1 MKKIIACTK
10 KYLPFIILAPVALMI
25 EVILEV
31 NIPKVMADII
41 DIAIPSGSIDAV
53 GQLGTKMI
61 IMSLCSLLAGI
72 IGCFLSSTGAIG
84 FGSELRK
91 KVFNQIEDFS
101 FENVDSFQQSSLLTR
116 LTTDVD
122 YIQQGLRMMTTMFIR
137 APFMMVAA
145 AIVAYQINKD
155 LFVVFIVAI
164 PIILVSIVIFG
175 KIGMPKFRYMLTKYD
190 GLNDMAQEYLTNVR
204 VVKSFVRQNYEEKKF
219 SDVNHQLMTSSID
232 IEGLMCLLGPVM
244 QLIIFGCVIAVYYLG
259 GMDIVSGTME
269 LGQLTAFISYIS
281 QILMGLLMMSMI
293 FLNIIRLK
301 GSVDRLK
308 EVLNTESLIKD
319 GHYKGSVEQGSV
331 DFVNVSFRY
340 RNASKDSLSNI
351 NLHVDAGQTI
361 GVIGA
366 TGCGKTSLVNL
377 IARLYDASTG
387 VVKVSNRD
395 VKEYNL
401 KVLRDQVAMVLQQNV
416 LFSGTIEEN
425 LRWGNENATMD
436 EIKQACKA
444 ACADEFIESFPD
456 GYKSDLGQGGV
467 NVSGGQKQR
476 LCIARALL
484 KKPKIIILDDS
495 TSAVDTH
502 TDSVIRTALKE
513 NLKGTTTF
521 IIAQRIA
528 SVMDADKV
536 IVMDEGRVVDFDS
549 PENLLKNNEIYR
561 DIYQTQMKGVE

>member
-61 IMSLCSLLAGI
+61 TMALCSLLAGV
-72 IGCFLSSTGAIG
+72 IGCYLSSTGAIG

-122 YIQQGLRMMTTMFIR
+122 YIQQGLRMMLTMFIR

-319 GHYKGSVEQGSV
+319 GPYKGSVEQGSV

>member
-219 SDVNHQLMTSSID
+219 SDVNQQLMTSSID

-319 GHYKGSVEQGSV
+319 GPYKGSVEQGSV

-387 VVKVSNRD
+387 TVKVSNRD

>member
-61 IMSLCSLLAGI
+61 IMALCSLLAGI

-319 GHYKGSVEQGSV
+319 GPYKGSVEQGSV

-425 LRWGNENATMD
+425 LRWGNENASMD

>member
-61 IMSLCSLLAGI
+61 IMALCSLLAGI

-319 GHYKGSVEQGSV
+319 GPYKGSVEEGSV

-340 RNASKDSLSNI
+340 KNASKDSLINI
-351 NLHVDAGQTI
+351 NLHVYAGQTI

-377 IARLYDASTG
+377 IARLYDVSTG

>member
-61 IMSLCSLLAGI
+61 IMALCSLLAGI

-319 GHYKGSVEQGSV
+319 GPYKGSVEQGSV

-536 IVMDEGRVVDFDS
+536 IVMDEGRVIDFDS

>member
-319 GHYKGSVEQGSV
+319 GPYKGSVEQGSV

-387 VVKVSNRD
+387 TVKVSNRD

>member
-61 IMSLCSLLAGI
+61 IMALCSLLAGI

-319 GHYKGSVEQGSV
+319 GPYKGSVEQGSV

-561 DIYQTQMKGVE
+561 DIYQTQMKGV

>member
-61 IMSLCSLLAGI
+61 VMALCSLLAGI
-72 IGCFLSSTGAIG
+72 VGCFLSSTGAIG

-319 GHYKGSVEQGSV
+319 GPYKGSVEQGSV

-377 IARLYDASTG
+377 IARLYDVSTG

>member
-61 IMSLCSLLAGI
+61 IMALCSLLAGI

-319 GHYKGSVEQGSV
+319 GPYKGSVEQGSV

-387 VVKVSNRD
+387 SVKVSNRD

>member
-61 IMSLCSLLAGI
+61 IMALCSLLAGI

-319 GHYKGSVEQGSV
+319 GPYKGSVEEGSV

-377 IARLYDASTG
+377 IARLYDVSTG

>member
-61 IMSLCSLLAGI
+61 IMALCSLLAGI

-219 SDVNHQLMTSSID
+219 SDVNQQLMTSSID

-319 GHYKGSVEQGSV
+319 GPYKGSVEQGSI

-387 VVKVSNRD
+387 TVKVSNRD

>member
-1 MKKIIACTK
+1 
-10 KYLPFIILAPVALMI
+10 MI

-61 IMSLCSLLAGI
+61 VMALCSLLAGI
-72 IGCFLSSTGAIG
+72 VGCFLSSTGAIG

-319 GHYKGSVEQGSV
+319 GPYKGSVEQGSV

>member
-10 KYLPFIILAPVALMI
+10 KYLPFIILAPIALMI

-61 IMSLCSLLAGI
+61 IMALCSLLAGI

-319 GHYKGSVEQGSV
+319 GPYKGGVEQGSV

>member
-61 IMSLCSLLAGI
+61 IMALCSLLAGI

-319 GHYKGSVEQGSV
+319 GPYKGSVEQGSV

-340 RNASKDSLSNI
+340 RNASKDSLINI

>member
-61 IMSLCSLLAGI
+61 IMALCSLLAGI

-319 GHYKGSVEQGSV
+319 GPYKGGVEQGSV

>member
-61 IMSLCSLLAGI
+61 IMALCSLLAGI

-319 GHYKGSVEQGSV
+319 GPYKGSVEQGSV

-444 ACADEFIESFPD
+444 ACAD
-456 GYKSDLGQGGV
+456 
-467 NVSGGQKQR
+467 
-476 LCIARALL
+476 
-484 KKPKIIILDDS
+484 
-495 TSAVDTH
+495 
-502 TDSVIRTALKE
+502 
-513 NLKGTTTF
+513 
-521 IIAQRIA
+521 
-528 SVMDADKV
+528 
-536 IVMDEGRVVDFDS
+536 
-549 PENLLKNNEIYR
+549 
-561 DIYQTQMKGVE
+561 

>member
-41 DIAIPSGSIDAV
+41 DIAIPSGSIDDV

-61 IMSLCSLLAGI
+61 IMALCSLLAGI

-319 GHYKGSVEQGSV
+319 GPYKGSVEEGSV

-340 RNASKDSLSNI
+340 KNASKDSLINI

>member
-61 IMSLCSLLAGI
+61 IMALCSLLAGI

-232 IEGLMCLLGPVM
+232 IEGLMCLLGPAM

-319 GHYKGSVEQGSV
+319 GPYKGSVEEGSV

-340 RNASKDSLSNI
+340 KNASKDSLINI

-377 IARLYDASTG
+377 IARLYDVSTG

-476 LCIARALL
+476 LCIARALF

>member
-61 IMSLCSLLAGI
+61 VMALCSLLAGI
-72 IGCFLSSTGAIG
+72 VGCFLSSTGAIG

-319 GHYKGSVEQGSV
+319 GPYKGSVEQGSV

-340 RNASKDSLSNI
+340 KNASKDSLINI

-377 IARLYDASTG
+377 IARLYDVSTG

>member
-10 KYLPFIILAPVALMI
+10 KYLPFIILAPIALMI

-61 IMSLCSLLAGI
+61 IMALCSLLAGI

-122 YIQQGLRMMTTMFIR
+122 YIQQGLRMMLTMFIR

-319 GHYKGSVEQGSV
+319 GPYKGGVEQGSV

-387 VVKVSNRD
+387 TVKVSNRD

>member
-61 IMSLCSLLAGI
+61 IMALCSLLAGI

-164 PIILVSIVIFG
+164 PIILVSIIIFG

-219 SDVNHQLMTSSID
+219 SNVNHQLMTSSID

-319 GHYKGSVEQGSV
+319 GPYKGSVEQGSV

>member
-61 IMSLCSLLAGI
+61 VMALCSLLAGI

-319 GHYKGSVEQGSV
+319 GPYKGSVEQGSV

>member
-61 IMSLCSLLAGI
+61 IMALCSLLAGI

-219 SDVNHQLMTSSID
+219 SDVNQQLMTSSID

-319 GHYKGSVEQGSV
+319 GPYKGSVEQGSV

-561 DIYQTQMKGVE
+561 DIYLTQMKGVE

>member
-61 IMSLCSLLAGI
+61 VMALCSLLAGI
-72 IGCFLSSTGAIG
+72 VGCFLSSTGAIG

-281 QILMGLLMMSMI
+281 QILMGLLMRSMI

-319 GHYKGSVEQGSV
+319 GPYKGSVEEGSV

-340 RNASKDSLSNI
+340 KNASKDSLINI

-377 IARLYDASTG
+377 IARLYDVSTG

>member
-41 DIAIPSGSIDAV
+41 DIAITSGSIDAV

-61 IMSLCSLLAGI
+61 IMALCSLLAGI

-319 GHYKGSVEQGSV
+319 GPYKGSVEQGSV

>member
-61 IMSLCSLLAGI
+61 IMALCSLLAGI

-319 GHYKGSVEQGSV
+319 GPYKGSVEQGSV

-340 RNASKDSLSNI
+340 RNTSKDSLSNI

-513 NLKGTTTF
+513 NLKDTTTF

>member
-61 IMSLCSLLAGI
+61 VMALCSLLAGI
-72 IGCFLSSTGAIG
+72 VGCFLSSTGAIG

-232 IEGLMCLLGPVM
+232 IEGLMCLLGPAM

-319 GHYKGSVEQGSV
+319 GPYKGSVEQGSV

-377 IARLYDASTG
+377 IARLYDVSTG

>member
-61 IMSLCSLLAGI
+61 IMALCSLLAGI

-232 IEGLMCLLGPVM
+232 IEGLMCLLGPAM

-319 GHYKGSVEQGSV
+319 GPYKGSVEQGSV

-561 DIYQTQMKGVE
+561 DIYQTKMKGVE

>member
-61 IMSLCSLLAGI
+61 IMALCSLLAGI

-319 GHYKGSVEQGSV
+319 GPYKGSVEQGSV

-340 RNASKDSLSNI
+340 RNASKDSLINI

-425 LRWGNENATMD
+425 LRWGNENASMD

>member
-61 IMSLCSLLAGI
+61 IMALCSLLAGI
-72 IGCFLSSTGAIG
+72 VGCFLSSTGAIG

-164 PIILVSIVIFG
+164 PIILVSFVIFG

-232 IEGLMCLLGPVM
+232 IEGLMCLLGPAM

-319 GHYKGSVEQGSV
+319 GPYKGSVEEGSV

-340 RNASKDSLSNI
+340 KNASKDSLINI

>member
-61 IMSLCSLLAGI
+61 VMALCSLLAGI
-72 IGCFLSSTGAIG
+72 VGCFLSSTGAIG

-319 GHYKGSVEQGSV
+319 GPYKGSVEQGSV

-536 IVMDEGRVVDFDS
+536 IVMDEGMVVDFDS

>member
-1 MKKIIACTK
+1 
-10 KYLPFIILAPVALMI
+10 
-25 EVILEV
+25 
-31 NIPKVMADII
+31 
-41 DIAIPSGSIDAV
+41 
-53 GQLGTKMI
+53 
-61 IMSLCSLLAGI
+61 
-72 IGCFLSSTGAIG
+72 
-84 FGSELRK
+84 
-91 KVFNQIEDFS
+91 
-101 FENVDSFQQSSLLTR
+101 
-116 LTTDVD
+116 
-122 YIQQGLRMMTTMFIR
+122 MMTTMFIR

-319 GHYKGSVEQGSV
+319 GPYKGSVEQGSV

-377 IARLYDASTG
+377 IARLYDVSTG

>member
-61 IMSLCSLLAGI
+61 VMALCSLLAGI
-72 IGCFLSSTGAIG
+72 VGCFLSSTGAIG

-319 GHYKGSVEQGSV
+319 GPYKGSVEQGSV

-377 IARLYDASTG
+377 IARLYDVSTG

-444 ACADEFIESFPD
+444 ACADEFIESFSD

>member
-61 IMSLCSLLAGI
+61 IMALCSLLAGI

-319 GHYKGSVEQGSV
+319 GPYKGSVEQGSV
-331 DFVNVSFRY
+331 DFVNVSFKY

>member
-61 IMSLCSLLAGI
+61 IMALCSLLAGI

-319 GHYKGSVEQGSV
+319 GPYKGGVEEGSV

-377 IARLYDASTG
+377 IARLYDASSG

>member
-61 IMSLCSLLAGI
+61 TMALCSLLAGV
-72 IGCFLSSTGAIG
+72 IGCYLSSTGAIG

-219 SDVNHQLMTSSID
+219 SDVNQQLMTSSID

-319 GHYKGSVEQGSV
+319 GPYKGSVEQGSV

-387 VVKVSNRD
+387 TVKVSNRD

>member
-61 IMSLCSLLAGI
+61 IMALCSLLAGI

-219 SDVNHQLMTSSID
+219 SDVNHKLMTSSID

-319 GHYKGSVEQGSV
+319 GPYKGSVEQGSV

>member
-61 IMSLCSLLAGI
+61 IMALCSLLAGI

-122 YIQQGLRMMTTMFIR
+122 YIQQGLRMMLTMFIR

-319 GHYKGSVEQGSV
+319 GPYKGSVEQGSV

-340 RNASKDSLSNI
+340 KNASKDSLSNI
-351 NLHVDAGQTI
+351 NFHVDAGQTI

>member
-61 IMSLCSLLAGI
+61 IMALCSLLAGI

-232 IEGLMCLLGPVM
+232 IEGLMCLLGPAM

-319 GHYKGSVEQGSV
+319 GPYKGSVEQGSV

-340 RNASKDSLSNI
+340 KNASKDSLSNI

-387 VVKVSNRD
+387 VVKISNRD